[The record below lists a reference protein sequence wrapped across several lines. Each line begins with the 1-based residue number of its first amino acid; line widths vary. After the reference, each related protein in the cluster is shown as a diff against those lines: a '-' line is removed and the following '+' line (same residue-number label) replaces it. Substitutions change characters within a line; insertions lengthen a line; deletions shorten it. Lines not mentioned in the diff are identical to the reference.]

1 MHWLFALSL
10 FAFPLLLLL
19 FVYLFI
25 SSKTHESP
33 HHLCGLWMTRGIGVV
48 DRTTMVCNKRLT
60 HESPSFLTSLLLGC
74 MHFDRMAFT
83 MGKEM
88 ICPLCRFLHK
98 DQPFMGPE
106 EVSSKLP
113 VPSSPSAV
121 AAAAAVAAASIA
133 STQTVTA
140 NSATVASGGRNRHR
154 NNSIHLQHNLSNLMH
169 HQQRRRSTYD
179 LRRASVTSLS
189 SPSTSPTPVTTPVQ
203 DSPNNESSILSRVP
217 YFGVASHAPQ
227 PEQPSPPIP
236 SPSLS
241 TAPSSTPSLQPHAY
255 LNTSTWFMLYGM
267 PFSVAMLF
275 LAFILG
281 QVETMWSKVSCLI
294 GSAICYMV
302 CWALAVGFVVPAHVC
317 PVGQHSDPEDLA
329 SSTATAT
336 AAAAAA
342 AATAATT
349 AASVGY
355 ASPNSGTGSVAS
367 TVSNVVSGSLP
378 RFPVSVS
385 VSPTIPSS
393 MAFEFELAS
402 DLGLDTSS
410 PHPPSSRSTSE
421 STYPFQYIYQIR
433 ERQQQQQ
440 QQQHHHQPQHQQQP
454 QQQRQSNESGLERRE
469 EEVLVS
475 SLTMF
480 SWLNPG
486 ASSLSR
492 WMVASQYARD
502 LRRRISDLADILDD
516 YSESF
521 GGW

>member
-1 MHWLFALSL
+1 
-10 FAFPLLLLL
+10 
-19 FVYLFI
+19 
-25 SSKTHESP
+25 
-33 HHLCGLWMTRGIGVV
+33 
-48 DRTTMVCNKRLT
+48 
-60 HESPSFLTSLLLGC
+60 
-74 MHFDRMAFT
+74 
-83 MGKEM
+83 
-88 ICPLCRFLHK
+88 
-98 DQPFMGPE
+98 MGPE
-106 EVSSKLP
+106 EVSGKQP
-113 VPSSPSAV
+113 VTSSTGAV
-121 AAAAAVAAASIA
+121 AAAAVAAAASIA
-133 STQTVTA
+133 STQTATA
-140 NSATVASGGRNRHR
+140 NSAAVSNNGRNRHR

-189 SPSTSPTPVTTPVQ
+189 SPSTPSSAPVTTPVQ
-203 DSPNNESSILSRVP
+203 DSPNSEEDSILSRVP
-217 YFGVASHAPQ
+217 FFGAASHTPQPQPQ
-227 PEQPSPPIP
+227 PEQQQPS
-236 SPSLS
+236 
-241 TAPSSTPSLQPHAY
+241 TPSSSVARSSTTSLQPHAY

-281 QVETMWSKVSCLI
+281 QVETIWSKVSCLI
-294 GSAICYMV
+294 GSTICYMV
-302 CWALAVGFVVPAHVC
+302 CWALAVGFVLPAHEC
-317 PVGQHSDPEDLA
+317 PASQHSYPEDLA

-336 AAAAAA
+336 ATAAAAA
-342 AATAATT
+342 AAVATVVS
-349 AASVGY
+349 AGG
-355 ASPNSGTGSVAS
+355 ASPNSGTGSFAS
-367 TVSNVVSGSLP
+367 PVMNAVSGSFP
-378 RFPVSVS
+378 RSPVSVS

-410 PHPPSSRSTSE
+410 PHPPSSRSTSA

-433 ERQQQQQ
+433 ERQQQQESQQEQ
-440 QQQHHHQPQHQQQP
+440 QQ
-454 QQQRQSNESGLERRE
+454 QQQRQQQQQQQRQNESGLERRE

-480 SWLNPG
+480 SWLNPS

-492 WMVASQYARD
+492 WMMASQYARD